1 MKALQAIHT
10 TNAPAAIGPYSQAI
24 QVGNFLYTSGQTPLR
39 PDGTLVDGSVTEQ
52 TEQVFK
58 NLGAVLE
65 AAGLNF
71 NQVVKVN
78 VYLSSMDYFA
88 EMNKVYGGIFP
99 DHKPART
106 TVAVAGLPL
115 GANVEIEMIAI
126 LEN

>member
-1 MKALQAIHT
+1 MNLKAVHT
-10 TNAPAAIGPYSQAI
+10 SNAPAAIGPYSQAI
-24 QVGNFLYTSGQTPLR
+24 QVGNMLYTSGQTPLR

-65 AAGLNF
+65 AAGLTF
-71 NQVVKVN
+71 NHVVKVN
-78 VYLSSMDYFA
+78 VYLASMEYFA
-88 EMNKVYGGIFP
+88 EMNKVYAGIFP
-99 DHKPART
+99 EHKPART

-115 GANVEIEMIAI
+115 NAKVEIEMVAV